1 MAPGPYELAMGRAL
15 GSAAQMEEGVPLVD
29 HGLVV
34 DAEDKA
40 VKGAFSFL
48 LALAWVSVTSPKG
61 WPLVTRCPFST
72 WGMNIP
78 ALGART
84 HRVCWSWRENYGTGQ
99 FTNEI

>member
-1 MAPGPYELAMGRAL
+1 MGRAL

-48 LALAWVSVTSPKG
+48 LALA
-61 WPLVTRCPFST
+61 
-72 WGMNIP
+72 
-78 ALGART
+78 
-84 HRVCWSWRENYGTGQ
+84 
-99 FTNEI
+99 